1 MWEWIK
7 TQTAAAVTFLS
18 TYTTVFCV
26 WLAETIFAFGYFGII
41 FLMAVESSFI
51 PFPSE
56 VVMPP
61 AGYLIHE
68 GQMTWFWVVASGTFG
83 SLIGAWI
90 NYGLG
95 LWLGRPFFLK
105 YGKYFLVS
113 PESLAKGEALFN
125 KHGEILTFVCR
136 LLPVIRQLISLPA
149 GIARMSFFRFTFYTG
164 LGAGIWVFVLTWI
177 GYQVGK
183 NADLLQQYMHSAG
196 IWLLVFVVGIIA
208 FYVKFGRKRHAVK
221 SSAES

>member
-1 MWEWIK
+1 MWEWVK
-7 TQTAAAVTFLS
+7 TEIAGVVAFLS

-26 WLAETIFAFGYFGII
+26 WLAETIFAFGYAGII
-41 FLMAVESSFI
+41 FLMTIESSFI

-68 GQMTWFWVVASGTFG
+68 GQMSWFWVIAAGTFG
-83 SLIGAWI
+83 SLLGAWI

-105 YGKYFLVS
+105 YGRYLLVS
-113 PESLAKGEALFN
+113 PESLEKGETLFK
-125 KHGEILTFVCR
+125 KHGEILTFICR

-149 GIARMSFFRFTFYTG
+149 GISRMNFLRFTLYTG
-164 LGAGIWVFVLTWI
+164 LGAGIWVFILTWI

-183 NADLLQQYMHSAG
+183 NADLLHEYMHNAG
-196 IWLLVFVVGIIA
+196 IWLMVFVVAVIVA
-208 FYVKFGRKRHAVK
+208 YVKFGRRKHRA
-221 SSAES
+221 